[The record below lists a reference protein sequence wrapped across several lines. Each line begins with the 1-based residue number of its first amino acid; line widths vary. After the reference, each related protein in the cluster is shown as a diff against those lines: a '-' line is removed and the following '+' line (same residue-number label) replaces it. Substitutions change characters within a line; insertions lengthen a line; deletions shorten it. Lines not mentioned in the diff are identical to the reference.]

1 MKPGVNRV
9 QGRNSNYMDFN
20 PDGSTIIS
28 SGNTGILI
36 NTNEVPTPPV
46 DTPTIPSTII
56 VPNLS
61 KTTGSFETITD
72 IIPVTSSLSS
82 LVTSSIDIEPTSSLT
97 YEQIF
102 AIEVP
107 DEEETFFSLYNSIDI
122 TSIQVFDSLDEIKT
136 YTEDNQIVETASTL
150 QSSLQVGSGFKNLR
164 ESVQKLDLAFYN
176 KVVEVAKKLGNENL
190 VDALLATMKHES
202 RFSTS
207 ISAPNN
213 VTRGLIQFFFGKA
226 QTIKIGNK
234 GPFTREDL
242 AKQTRVQQ
250 MDLVYEFYRYWFKAL
265 NISNPKLIDIY
276 VVTFFPA
283 AVGKP
288 DNYVLKTKR
297 LSAETIAD
305 QNPAFNR
312 VLKRPRK
319 EPLTIAKLK
328 QYYQI
333 QGFPL

>member
-1 MKPGVNRV
+1 MKAGTNRI

-20 PDGSTIIS
+20 PDGSAIVASGIS
-28 SGNTGILI
+28 SISINGGSPIPENITTEPNLTTGEYI
-36 NTNEVPTPPV
+36 
-46 DTPTIPSTII
+46 IPNPIFQTASFSIVADI
-56 VPNLS
+56 VP
-61 KTTGSFETITD
+61 
-72 IIPVTSSLSS
+72 
-82 LVTSSIDIEPTSSLT
+82 TSSIQQTSSQVVV
-97 YEQIF
+97 E
-102 AIEVP
+102 EVIDLSTQFLP
-107 DEEETFFSLYNSIDI
+107 DVEETFTSLFDDNIDV
-122 TSIQVFDSLDEIKT
+122 TSLQVFDSLNEIKSWRDESYVSAPT
-136 YTEDNQIVETASTL
+136 TNIN
-150 QSSLQVGSGFKNLR
+150 SLKVGNAFKNLR
-164 ESVQKLDLAFYN
+164 EPVKKLDSAFYD
-176 KVVEVAKKLGNENL
+176 KVVDVAKKLGNEKL

-202 RFSTS
+202 QFSTS
-207 ISAPNN
+207 ISAPGN

-226 QTIKIGNK
+226 KTIKIGNK
-234 GPFTREDL
+234 GPFTREQL
-242 AKQTRVQQ
+242 ASQTRVQQ

-265 NISNPKLIDIY
+265 GISKPNLVDIY

-288 DNYVLKTKR
+288 DNYVLKTSKI
-297 LSAETIAD
+297 SAETVAD